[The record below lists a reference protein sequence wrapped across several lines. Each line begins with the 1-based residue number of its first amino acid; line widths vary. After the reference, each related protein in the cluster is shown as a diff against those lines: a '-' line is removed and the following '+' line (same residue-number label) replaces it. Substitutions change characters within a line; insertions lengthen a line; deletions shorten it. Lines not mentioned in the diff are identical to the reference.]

1 MFRRSASAVIAL
13 LALAVAGCGGSSS
26 PLTSPGPPPAVTPT
40 DACGAIGGAR
50 QGAASIVNG
59 AECSQG
65 NSAVVLIN
73 LRSQERVAVG
83 ACSGTIIAP
92 RAVLTGAHCLDED
105 VAIARVWLGPPGPEI
120 VAASFVYYPGYGP
133 GSSLPDVGI
142 LRMSEDLRP
151 APVPLLTSRDARVGE
166 TAVIAGWGRDQNSV
180 PATLRAGT
188 AVISSVGPQLLETA
202 FTSNASSICSGDSG
216 GPILLSEG
224 GSWSV
229 AGVISATS
237 TAGCTTGTAFYVN
250 LRNPNAQAFI
260 LSQVPEAARR

>member
-1 MFRRSASAVIAL
+1 MFRRSASAVTAL
-13 LALAVAGCGGSSS
+13 LALAVAACGGSSS

-40 DACGAIGGAR
+40 DACNAIGGTRLGTTA
-50 QGAASIVNG
+50 IVNG
-59 AECSQG
+59 ADCSLG

-73 LRSQERVAVG
+73 LRNRQGDSLG
-83 ACSGTIIAP
+83 ACSGTVIAP

-105 VAIARVWLGPPGPEI
+105 VAIARVWLGTGPEI
-120 VAASFVYYPGYGP
+120 VAESFVHYPGYGP
-133 GSSLPDVGI
+133 GSSLPDVGV
-142 LRMSEDLRP
+142 LRMREDLRP

-166 TAVIAGWGRDQNSV
+166 TAVIAGWGRDQSSV

-188 AVISSVGPQLLETA
+188 AVISSVGPQRLETA

-224 GSWSV
+224 GTWSV

-250 LRNPNAQAFI
+250 LRNPSAQAFV
-260 LSQVPEAARR
+260 LAHVPEAGRR